1 MNILTAKVTYPQES
15 STVRPALSARSDG
28 WWTVM
33 AWRGNSHS
41 DNLSAATVNLKNDL
55 EPKRVDSNTS
65 KVAPALTFFRNQWWM
80 AWIGDDGESSINI
93 GRLRFGPN
101 AESPEI
107 VDQHKTANTSL
118 LAPALASSGDA
129 IYLAWIGRDATGRIN
144 IARSTDGLTFT
155 KHIFDAYTSTR
166 APALAYNQGRLY
178 LAYTAGNDR
187 ITMVEFDDPTTVVPT
202 LVKELDQS
210 TSFEPSL
217 APYGRYVAVG
227 WTGQDGGNKLNVAEY
242 HPSPAPALEANA
254 TYEDSA
260 STGPSIASRLILQ
273 DPHSNV
279 PPQQQLVIAWTGTD
293 GAGTLN
299 VATSRQQD
307 SHQ

>member
-1 MNILTAKVTYPQES
+1 MSILANKVTYLQES
-15 STVRPALSARSDG
+15 SAARPALSARTDD

-41 DNLSAATVNLKNDL
+41 DNLSVATVNLKNDM
-55 EPKRVDSNTS
+55 EPKRVDRNTS
-65 KVAPALTFFRNQWWM
+65 QVAPALTFFRNRWWM
-80 AWIGDDGESSINI
+80 VWVGDDGERSINI
-93 GRLRFGPN
+93 GHLKFGPDG
-101 AESPEI
+101 ESPEVI
-107 VDQHKTANTSL
+107 DQRKTANTSL
-118 LAPALASSGDA
+118 LGPALTSSVEA
-129 IYLAWIGRDATGRIN
+129 LYLAWVGRDATGRIN

-155 KHIFDAYTSTR
+155 RHILDQHTTR
-166 APALAYNQGRLY
+166 YAPTLAYNQGKLY

-187 ITMVEFDDPTTVVPT
+187 ITMVEFDNPVAAVPT

-210 TSFEPSL
+210 TRCEPSL
-217 APYGRYVAVG
+217 APYGRRVALA
-227 WTGQDGGNKLNVAEY
+227 WTGQDGDNKLNVAEY
-242 HPSPAPALEANA
+242 ESSTLDAMA

-279 PPQQQLVIAWTGTD
+279 PPQQQLIIAWAGTD

-299 VATSRQQD
+299 VAISRQQD